1 MSFRIVGLDPTPF
14 APLFALGD
22 DQLAEFGIMAL
33 TADDD
38 TYPCRVS
45 LAGAAKGERVLL
57 LNHEHQP
64 APTPYRSA
72 HAIYVAEGSAN
83 RGIFHDDIPP
93 IILTRIVSIRAFDA
107 QGIMLDADVVD
118 GNRAAALIERLLANP
133 DAAYLHVHFAKRGC
147 FAALVETA

>member
-22 DQLAEFGIMAL
+22 DQLAELGIMAI

-38 TYPCRVS
+38 NYPCRIS
-45 LAGAAKGERVLL
+45 LAGAAKGERLLL

-72 HAIYVAEGSAN
+72 HAIYVAEGSAK

-93 IILTRIVSIRAFDA
+93 VILSRIVSIRAFNVE
-107 QGIMLDADVVD
+107 GIMVDADLAD
-118 GNRAAALIERLLANP
+118 GDQATPVIERLLANP
-133 DAAYLHVHFAKRGC
+133 DAAYLHIHFAKRGC
-147 FAALVETA
+147 FAALVERA